1 MTAWKTASNR
11 AVKTTARESSPTTTN
26 KRPKLPKVTVGE
38 LSINLGAFVA
48 YALLGGAAIYNAHL
62 YFRII
67 SELLPLPWLWLQ
79 VLVGVSIWGLIQIG
93 ELLPFLIRS
102 EVGFMALIALATER
116 FKGVDPAI
124 ARNPT
129 SARLAKRIN
138 NFPARWLWGMGAIGG
153 ATFLVDFIMVWYYFE
168 PIQLTGFLPSISI
181 TALFQIAL
189 TVVLFQSAFCFA
201 LYMNNGKW
209 FLKTGK

>member
-1 MTAWKTASNR
+1 
-11 AVKTTARESSPTTTN
+11 
-26 KRPKLPKVTVGE
+26 
-38 LSINLGAFVA
+38 
-48 YALLGGAAIYNAHL
+48 
-62 YFRII
+62 
-67 SELLPLPWLWLQ
+67 
-79 VLVGVSIWGLIQIG
+79 
-93 ELLPFLIRS
+93 
-102 EVGFMALIALATER
+102 MALIALATER

-138 NFPARWLWGMGAIGG
+138 NFPARWLWGMSAIGG